1 MTKTGSDHLKRQ
13 ARQIARASGR
23 RYPDVLAEL
32 RGAPRR
38 VASKELVLLCRGF
51 AHPLDGGRCAQLAGH
66 PGHWT
71 WCGPEPHFPAH
82 VWQGYVEARDAAE
95 YAKYEVWFAGLTP
108 EERAA
113 YEAEQEAAHQA
124 DMARE
129 AESYDPDEERSLEYA
144 LDAADEAR
152 WEAEMAERADDEG
165 YVQLTDEEYY
175 GTYGDEDPR

>member
-13 ARQIARASGR
+13 ARQIVRASGR

-38 VASKELVLLCRGF
+38 PSSSKELVLLCRGF
-51 AHPLDGGRCAQLAGH
+51 AHPIDGGRCAQPDGH

-71 WCGPEPHFPAH
+71 WCGPEPHFPVY

-113 YEAEQEAAHQA
+113 YEAEQEAADQA

-152 WEAEMAERADDEG
+152 WAAEADAQEEAGGYDDEP
-165 YVQLTDEEYY
+165 YDEWD
-175 GTYGDEDPR
+175 GDYR